1 MSAAQRNKHDRNSNV
16 WNDNNKSSQAA
27 DIYFF
32 EENYSQNLSTEI
44 SLHGEF
50 MIMHIIHVKIF
61 GHGCK
66 TRSIDVIH
74 HGLRFSF
81 VGVHRCLSRISVGGP
96 LRDFV
101 FELFKTSGRWR
112 LT

>member
-44 SLHGEF
+44 SLHE
-50 MIMHIIHVKIF
+50 K
-61 GHGCK
+61 
-66 TRSIDVIH
+66 
-74 HGLRFSF
+74 
-81 VGVHRCLSRISVGGP
+81 
-96 LRDFV
+96 
-101 FELFKTSGRWR
+101 
-112 LT
+112 

>member
-74 HGLRFSF
+74 YAFFIRWCAQ
-81 VGVHRCLSRISVGGP
+81 VSVE
-96 LRDFV
+96 DF
-101 FELFKTSGRWR
+101 GRWSF
-112 LT
+112 T